1 MRVTNT
7 NDQQLLTLFPVDQI
21 SRETT
26 KLLLRARIQVILF
39 YHASLKTIEQLDQSK
54 KGDITNFCW
63 VILAAVSYASMIS
76 IIQLANGITIAAVGL
91 IITVLLGWRG
101 LAVAKSQLSKGL
113 DEIKPEKQPS
123 FAQSKSRLDL
133 IQPNQRKNWE
143 ELLVVAANRLQSWQV
158 IVAAK
163 SKGLQGTVR
172 TQVPKVNILGMAY

>member
-1 MRVTNT
+1 MGLTNT

-26 KLLLRARIQVILF
+26 KLVVRARIQVILF
-39 YHASLKTIEQLDQSK
+39 YHASLKTMGQLDQSQK
-54 KGDITNFCW
+54 RDITDFLW
-63 VILAAVSYASMIS
+63 LIVAALTYASVFS
-76 IIQLANGITIAAVGL
+76 IIQLASSITIPAVIS
-91 IITVLLGWRG
+91 IITVLLGWRRPM
-101 LAVAKSQLSKGL
+101 AKSQMSKSL
-113 DEIKPEKQPS
+113 DEIKPEEQPS
-123 FAQSKSRLDL
+123 LAQSKSRLDL